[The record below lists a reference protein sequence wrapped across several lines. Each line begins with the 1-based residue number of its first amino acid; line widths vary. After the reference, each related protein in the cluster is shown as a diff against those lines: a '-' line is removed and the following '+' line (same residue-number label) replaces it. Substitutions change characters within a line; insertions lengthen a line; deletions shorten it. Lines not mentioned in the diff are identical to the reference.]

1 MPKALVPATFADYR
15 ELARR
20 RLIHRLF
27 EYIDG
32 GSYAEVTLRDNVT
45 DLDRLRIRQRV
56 LRDVSR
62 RTLGTTVLGQPW
74 SMPVALAPVGLAG
87 MFRRRGEVQALRAA
101 EAAGVPFTLS
111 TVGICSIE
119 EVAGAATQPFWFQL
133 YIMRDRGFVAEVIQ
147 RAQAARC
154 GALVVTVDLAV
165 PGARYRDIR
174 SGMMGG
180 VPLAGRLALAADLL
194 RHAGWVW
201 DLALRGRP
209 LVFGTIAPIL
219 PKAHMLRDFVGWV
232 GKNFDAGVTWKD
244 VEWIRARWNGPLIVK
259 GVLDPDDARAAV
271 HAGAQAVVVSNHGGR
286 QLDSVPSTVA
296 ALPAIV
302 DAVGG
307 SAEVLFDGGVRSGL
321 DVFKALALGAKGAL
335 MGRAWA
341 FALAALGESGVT
353 RMLGT
358 VQKELDA
365 AMALSGVTSIAEI
378 GRDALVRDP
387 TAPAVEIRR

>member
-1 MPKALVPATFADYR
+1 
-15 ELARR
+15 
-20 RLIHRLF
+20 
-27 EYIDG
+27 
-32 GSYAEVTLRDNVT
+32 VTLRDNVT

-62 RTLGTTVLGQPW
+62 RTLGTTVLRQPW

-201 DLALRGRP
+201 DVALRGRP

>member
-1 MPKALVPATFADYR
+1 
-15 ELARR
+15 
-20 RLIHRLF
+20 
-27 EYIDG
+27 
-32 GSYAEVTLRDNVT
+32 
-45 DLDRLRIRQRV
+45 
-56 LRDVSR
+56 
-62 RTLGTTVLGQPW
+62 
-74 SMPVALAPVGLAG
+74 
-87 MFRRRGEVQALRAA
+87 
-101 EAAGVPFTLS
+101 
-111 TVGICSIE
+111 
-119 EVAGAATQPFWFQL
+119 
-133 YIMRDRGFVAEVIQ
+133 
-147 RAQAARC
+147 
-154 GALVVTVDLAV
+154 VVTVDLAV

-201 DLALRGRP
+201 DVALRGRP